1 MRLQGKERT
10 VAMIKNKITL
20 PTDSYWKPNNFITAP
35 LMRAMNESAPVKTA
49 PQMRRVNIFSLL
61 FTQKVFKSSDTFP
74 LQIFRKNLWR
84 QRKPTISFIPKVSA
98 PVRLWRQRTDRC
110 SQSAARQERRG
121 SQKSCVGWF
130 DLSLRRHNRAGCQK
144 EGKRCPSSAFS

>member
-1 MRLQGKERT
+1 MESVVAETEDIQSSTNFNPKPVDAVSKIRQSICAVCRLIFFSVYKALGSAVEIKLQGKERT

-20 PTDSYWKPNNFITAP
+20 PTASYWKPNNFITAP

-98 PVRLWRQRTDRC
+98 PVRL
-110 SQSAARQERRG
+110 
-121 SQKSCVGWF
+121 
-130 DLSLRRHNRAGCQK
+130 
-144 EGKRCPSSAFS
+144 